1 MNAGGAGSNAGQG
14 GKIPHVSQHPHTH
27 TKEIYIY
34 IYITKKQYYNKFH
47 KILKKNQ
54 YGFGIRKDPRP
65 PKIQ

>member
-1 MNAGGAGSNAGQG
+1 MQG
-14 GKIPHVSQHPHTH
+14 VRAPTLAKEVRSHMSHSIPTH
-27 TKEIYIY
+27 TQKKYIY

>member
-14 GKIPHVSQHPHTH
+14 GKIPHASQHP
-27 TKEIYIY
+27 TKKKKY